1 LFPLQTLILFHF
13 SEGEEMSLARPLA
26 LRCRGRLSE
35 PTFYTWRKRYGWL
48 SGRTGEGRGADVTRR
63 QVNAPL
69 RKLVEPYLAIE
80 FVKGATSDSAVV
92 ALSAARLH
100 GYFGLLK
107 KSSKSRRRR
116 AHSLVVF
123 GPQRSTERH

>member
-1 LFPLQTLILFHF
+1 VKKGTVKKIAVGYPD
-13 SEGEEMSLARPLA
+13 
-26 LRCRGRLSE
+26 
-35 PTFYTWRKRYGWL
+35 RK
-48 SGRTGEGRGADVTRR
+48 A
-63 QVNAPL
+63 
-69 RKLVEPYLAIE
+69 
-80 FVKGATSDSAVV
+80 GATSDSAVV

-116 AHSLVVF
+116 VHSLVVF